1 LTSLRSGD
9 IITIVHKFGEEKTV
23 MTVTLAQLIRAAR
36 RRLGDM
42 TQGDLGRMAGT
53 SLENV
58 TAIENGRN
66 LQPSPEVIAGL
77 SGALDLP
84 VEDIYAAIAG
94 TLGDFPWEKTREID
108 LRDAELELMFR
119 QVDSMLE
126 GEPKERVKSFIRFT
140 LNEERR
146 RRQQKK
152 EDRQK
157 K

>member
-1 LTSLRSGD
+1 MS
-9 IITIVHKFGEEKTV
+9 
-23 MTVTLAQLIRAAR
+23 VTLAQLIRAAR

-42 TQGDLGRMAGT
+42 TQGDLGKAAGT

-66 LQPSPEVIAGL
+66 LQPGPEVIAGL
-77 SGALDLP
+77 SAALDLP
-84 VEDIYAAIAG
+84 VEDIYASIAG
-94 TLGDFPWEKTREID
+94 TLNDYPWEKPREID

-140 LNEERR
+140 LNEERQR
-146 RRQQKK
+146 RKQEKEEKQKK
-152 EDRQK
+152 
-157 K
+157 

>member
-1 LTSLRSGD
+1 M
-9 IITIVHKFGEEKTV
+9 TIA
-23 MTVTLAQLIRAAR
+23 LAQLIRAAR

-42 TQGDLGRMAGT
+42 TQGGLGKAAGT

-66 LQPSPEVIAGL
+66 LQPGPEVIAGL
-77 SGALDLP
+77 SASLDLP
-84 VEDIYAAIAG
+84 VEDIYASIAG
-94 TLGDFPWEKTREID
+94 TLNDYPWEKPREID

-146 RRQQKK
+146 RRKQEK
-152 EDRQK
+152 EEKQEK
-157 K
+157 

>member
-1 LTSLRSGD
+1 
-9 IITIVHKFGEEKTV
+9 

-66 LQPSPEVIAGL
+66 LQPSPELIAGL
-77 SGALDLP
+77 SRALDLP
-84 VEDIYAAIAG
+84 VEDIYASITG
-94 TLGDFPWEKTREID
+94 TLEYFPWDKQREID

-119 QVDSMLE
+119 QVDSLLE

-146 RRQQKK
+146 RRKQEK
-152 EDRQK
+152 EENK
-157 K
+157 EK

>member
-1 LTSLRSGD
+1 
-9 IITIVHKFGEEKTV
+9 

-36 RRLGDM
+36 RRLSDM
-42 TQGDLGRMAGT
+42 TQGDLGKAAGT

-66 LQPSPEVIAGL
+66 LQPGPEVIAGL
-77 SGALDLP
+77 SAALDLP
-84 VEDIYAAIAG
+84 VEDIYASIAG
-94 TLGDFPWEKTREID
+94 TLNDYPWVKPREID

-140 LNEERR
+140 LNEERQR
-146 RRQQKK
+146 RKQEKEDKQKK
-152 EDRQK
+152 
-157 K
+157 

>member
-1 LTSLRSGD
+1 
-9 IITIVHKFGEEKTV
+9 

-42 TQGDLGRMAGT
+42 TQGDLGRAAGT

-66 LQPSPEVIAGL
+66 LQPSPELISGL
-77 SGALDLP
+77 SAALDLP

-94 TLGDFPWEKTREID
+94 TLEDFPWEKPREID

-146 RRQQKK
+146 RRKQEKEEKQK
-152 EDRQK
+152 Q
-157 K
+157 

>member
-1 LTSLRSGD
+1 MS
-9 IITIVHKFGEEKTV
+9 
-23 MTVTLAQLIRAAR
+23 VTLAQLIRAAR
-36 RRLGDM
+36 RRLGNM
-42 TQGDLGRMAGT
+42 TQGDLGKAAGT

-66 LQPSPEVIAGL
+66 LQPGPEVIAGL
-77 SGALDLP
+77 SAALDLP
-84 VEDIYAAIAG
+84 VEDIYASIAG
-94 TLGDFPWEKTREID
+94 TLNDYPWEKPREID

-146 RRQQKK
+146 RRRQEK
-152 EDRQK
+152 EEK
-157 K
+157 PEK

>member
-1 LTSLRSGD
+1 MS
-9 IITIVHKFGEEKTV
+9 I
-23 MTVTLAQLIRAAR
+23 TLAQLIRAAR
-36 RRLGDM
+36 MRLGET

-77 SGALDLP
+77 SKTLDLL
-84 VEDIYAAIAG
+84 VVDIYAAITG
-94 TLGDFPWEKTREID
+94 TLEDFPWEKPRELD
-108 LRDAELELMFR
+108 LKDAELELMFR
-119 QVDSMLE
+119 QMDSLLD

-146 RRQQKK
+146 RLKQERKMRRK
-152 EDRQK
+152 N
-157 K
+157 

>member
-1 LTSLRSGD
+1 
-9 IITIVHKFGEEKTV
+9 

-42 TQGDLGRMAGT
+42 TQGDLGKAAGT

-66 LQPSPEVIAGL
+66 LQPGPEVIAGL
-77 SGALDLP
+77 SAALDLP

-94 TLGDFPWEKTREID
+94 TLEAFPWEKPRGID

-119 QVDSMLE
+119 QVDNLLE

-140 LNEERR
+140 LDEERR

-152 EDRQK
+152 GDKQK

>member
-1 LTSLRSGD
+1 
-9 IITIVHKFGEEKTV
+9 

-42 TQGDLGRMAGT
+42 TQGDLGRAAGT

-66 LQPSPEVIAGL
+66 LQPGPEVIAGL
-77 SGALDLP
+77 SAALDLP

-94 TLGDFPWEKTREID
+94 TLEDFPWEKPREID

-146 RRQQKK
+146 QRKQEKEDKQKK
-152 EDRQK
+152 
-157 K
+157 

>member
-1 LTSLRSGD
+1 M
-9 IITIVHKFGEEKTV
+9 TIA
-23 MTVTLAQLIRAAR
+23 LAQLIRAAR

-42 TQGDLGRMAGT
+42 TQGGLGKAAGT

-66 LQPSPEVIAGL
+66 LQPGPEVIAGL
-77 SGALDLP
+77 SASLDLP
-84 VEDIYAAIAG
+84 VEDIYASIAG
-94 TLGDFPWEKTREID
+94 TLNDYPWEKPREID

-146 RRQQKK
+146 RRKQEKEDKQKK
-152 EDRQK
+152 
-157 K
+157 

>member
-1 LTSLRSGD
+1 LHS
-9 IITIVHKFGEEKTV
+9 FGEEIIV

-42 TQGDLGRMAGT
+42 TQGDLGKAAST

-66 LQPSPEVIAGL
+66 LQPGPEVIAGL
-77 SGALDLP
+77 SSALDLP

-94 TLGDFPWEKTREID
+94 KLEAFPWEKPREID

-119 QVDSMLE
+119 QVDSLLE

-140 LNEERR
+140 LDEERR

-152 EDRQK
+152 GDKQK